1 MTLIKLC
8 SSIGSAVDGN
18 IIIGEMNRYK
28 AWWNNRG
35 RGERCGYN
43 LTVTLEAAFLIISH
57 AVIEEE
63 DVERE
68 RESVLRETVWGR

>member
-1 MTLIKLC
+1 
-8 SSIGSAVDGN
+8 
-18 IIIGEMNRYK
+18 MNRYK

-63 DVERE
+63 DVEG
-68 RESVLRETVWGR
+68 ESVLRETVCGGESV